1 MMNMLQP
8 MPANEMDR
16 IETLANLD
24 LDYTTL
30 GVNLENLSKL
40 AAKVAGVEISMVNL
54 IDTYTQWTVA
64 NYGLSVDQMAR
75 EDSVCQYTIVEQDCF
90 EVKDLSADARFK
102 DKSYVAGEPQ
112 LRYYYG
118 IPLTADNGCN
128 LGALCVMDK
137 QSCMLSPEKAE
148 MLNVIAEEIINR
160 LKALKLVEALRGEV
174 SEVNETQ
181 RRVAHD
187 IRGPIG
193 GIIGLARIIS
203 EQGDQNTMD
212 EVLEFISLIYKS
224 GSSILE
230 LADEILRIDKPFVS
244 KDAKLGA
251 DEFNQIVLKEKLLKL
266 YTPQAINKQ
275 VHFDVTASKH
285 TQRIPFLKNKLLQ
298 IIGNLVSNA
307 IKFTP
312 LGGKVMVHLELIQAV
327 KNPTLQITIQ
337 DSGIGMSADQVQQ
350 ILNGIGET
358 TPGTQGEQ
366 GYGFGLA
373 LVKHLVESLK
383 GTMEIFSELGSGTRF
398 FIQIPQVKAKGIQVS
413 ANQELALL
421 TQ

>member
-1 MMNMLQP
+1 MLQP
-8 MPANEMDR
+8 MPANERDR
-16 IETLANLD
+16 IETLANMD

-30 GVNLENLSKL
+30 GANLNNLSKL

-64 NYGLSVDQMAR
+64 NYGINVDQMVR

-90 EVKDLSADARFK
+90 EVKDLSADVRFK
-102 DKSYVAGEPQ
+102 DKFYVTGEPQ

-137 QSCMLSPEKAE
+137 QLCMLSPEKAE
-148 MLNVIAEEIINR
+148 MLKVIAEEIVNR

-212 EVLEFISLIYKS
+212 EVLEFINLIYKS

-244 KDAKLGA
+244 KEAKLGA
-251 DEFNQIVLKEKLLKL
+251 DEFNQMVLKEKLLKL

-285 TQRIPFLKNKLLQ
+285 TP
-298 IIGNLVSNA
+298 V
-307 IKFTP
+307 
-312 LGGKVMVHLELIQAV
+312 GGKVLVHLELIHVV
-327 KNPTLQITIQ
+327 KNPILQITIQ
-337 DSGIGMSADQVQQ
+337 DTGIGMSADQVQQ
-350 ILNGIGET
+350 ILNGRGET

-383 GTMEIFSELGSGTRF
+383 GTMEIFSDLGSGTRF
-398 FIQIPQVKAKGIQVS
+398 FIQIPQVKAKEIQVS
-413 ANQELALL
+413 ANQALALL
-421 TQ
+421 AQ